1 MFGLFPLLATSALL
15 EPGTPLPPD
24 GLLRRL
30 LAALEEAEEAE
41 GMLERA
47 RMAFAAGPTEA
58 RLDRVRS
65 ASRWALQKEVEF
77 DALWSEALATWQ
89 AGPPRA
95 R

>member
-1 MFGLFPLLATSALL
+1 MMLGLLVLLMAPFGV
-15 EPGTPLPPD
+15 GTALPPD

-47 RMAFAAGPTEA
+47 RMAYATGPTEA
-58 RLDRVRS
+58 RLDRVRD

-77 DALWSEALATWQ
+77 DTLWTEALAIWQ
-89 AGPPRA
+89 AEPPRL